1 MPDYIFS
8 KDGYSRKGR
17 DRGTYFTEALDTSP
31 ADGAAAVTPSDSVN
45 FTLPARGLYIG
56 VSGDIT
62 AVVNGVAVL
71 FKNCQAGSILPV
83 VCTRVNATGTTA
95 TNLVALI

>member
-1 MPDYIFS
+1 MPDFIFS
-8 KDGYSRKGR
+8 KEGNPRKGR
-17 DRGTYFTEALDTSP
+17 DRGTYVTEALDTSP
-31 ADGAAAVTPSDSVN
+31 ADGAVAVTPSDSVN

-56 VSGDIT
+56 VAGDVT
-62 AVVNGVAVL
+62 AVVAGVAIL